1 MEKVINKKTKSIIL
15 TLIIL
20 AISGMHGTIY
30 AVDVNKVINVNTNPP
45 VDVSPIMGKALGIAM
60 TIGAVIAAVMM
71 VIIAIKYMTS
81 APNEKAE
88 IKKYLIP
95 YVVGA
100 VLVFASSGIVGLVIS
115 FVEDSINK

>member
-1 MEKVINKKTKSIIL
+1 
-15 TLIIL
+15 
-20 AISGMHGTIY
+20 
-30 AVDVNKVINVNTNPP
+30 
-45 VDVSPIMGKALGIAM
+45 MGKALGIAM